1 MPAIKPGT
9 FKLGEMSLFSE
20 ITGFSIQLDVFSSI
34 LEFNVYE
41 GMFTDSLSCNILI
54 SDSNNLIANFPI
66 IGNEKLKMTF
76 NTSVQNEDDVWIS
89 PEFKLYA
96 IDSYSKNNIGTSTYI
111 LNFTSEEYIK
121 SCNTNVSKS
130 FSNLSISEMA
140 SRIYSL
146 LDTDKKIEIENTEH
160 LHDFIIPSW
169 TPFYALNWLTKYA
182 ISSEYNGANY
192 LFFETLD
199 GYKFK
204 SLESYMDVQ
213 DEDVYATY
221 YNIPPRTSV
230 TFDDDY
236 FLIRELRVKKNFN
249 IMQNIIDGMY
259 SNRMITHDIIK
270 RTKEIVDFDYKDSYS
285 DFKHVEYNKR
295 PSGQTSTMLLPESIE
310 SDFIDYSE
318 NPDSNISIN
327 TRHSNLFTNPGQKY
341 NTQRNRTL
349 QTRKSQMKQ
358 LSNLGIEVVV
368 EGDLL
373 VRCGNIVKIYIPSSQ
388 PSEGSWTWD
397 PYLSGRYII
406 TSIRHAFAGGQ
417 HMTTLVLNRDS
428 HHTPIDLE
436 SNLFEKINSGVE

>member
-1 MPAIKPGT
+1 M
-9 FKLGEMSLFSE
+9 
-20 ITGFSIQLDVFSSI
+20 
-34 LEFNVYE
+34 NHY
-41 GMFTDSLSCNILI
+41 
-54 SDSNNLIANFPI
+54 
-66 IGNEKLKMTF
+66 
-76 NTSVQNEDDVWIS
+76 
-89 PEFKLYA
+89 
-96 IDSYSKNNIGTSTYI
+96 
-111 LNFTSEEYIK
+111 
-121 SCNTNVSKS
+121 
-130 FSNLSISEMA
+130 
-140 SRIYSL
+140 
-146 LDTDKKIEIENTEH
+146 
-160 LHDFIIPSW
+160 FIIPSW
-169 TPFYALNWLTKYA
+169 TPFYALNWVTKYA

-318 NPDSNISIN
+318 NPDSNN
-327 TRHSNLFTNPGQKY
+327 QNKKPLLNLSERKKLQFLHQK
-341 NTQRNRTL
+341 
-349 QTRKSQMKQ
+349 
-358 LSNLGIEVVV
+358 
-368 EGDLL
+368 
-373 VRCGNIVKIYIPSSQ
+373 
-388 PSEGSWTWD
+388 
-397 PYLSGRYII
+397 
-406 TSIRHAFAGGQ
+406 
-417 HMTTLVLNRDS
+417 
-428 HHTPIDLE
+428 
-436 SNLFEKINSGVE
+436 